1 MKWLFFEPEKNEN
14 KLTVAVTPRIKLIQ
28 VYEEQLINLYLHS
41 ILE

>member
-1 MKWLFFEPEKNEN
+1 MKWFFFEPEKNEN

-28 VYEEQLINLYLHS
+28 VYEELINVYLHS